1 VVKQTIL
8 LERVMVFRHLVRH
21 WLARRH
27 YPFASWAACIG
38 RSLRVL
44 LFYRAHEELL
54 ALGVYR
60 DHVTRIH
67 DDVFHHLSHRHY
79 LARDVPLRERV
90 RCVLVHYRF
99 EDATFDAAYRQ
110 AVYRDGGLVLW
121 RHAANGAH
129 VEIRLDMAQRLNAEG
144 DLTLI
149 LLADGRR
156 VHRLSFS
163 WVDAHFAGAGPDAP
177 GIVPFIARNQGR
189 RADARDTIDAFQR
202 AFPDNSPLVKTPGFF
217 CLAALQGIAQALG
230 MDRAVAVKA
239 AWQCAYERR
248 DGNRFANAYDGFW
261 QVLGG
266 VDLPGRGMRIAFPF
280 HMKPLSEVPS
290 KHRKRAAQR
299 HAQWRVIGESSRLA
313 LTARLAPAPGTS
325 ALPLPLSS
333 PSPSSRAA
341 QPSVSA

>member
-44 LFYRAHEELL
+44 LFYRAHEDLL

-60 DHVTRIH
+60 DHVTRVH

-99 EDATFDAAYRQ
+99 EDATFDAGYKQ

-129 VEIRLDMAQRLNAEG
+129 VEVRLEMAQRLNAEG

-163 WVDAHFAGAGPDAP
+163 WVDARFSGTGTGAGPDTA
-177 GIVPFIARNQGR
+177 GILPFIARNQGR
-189 RADARDTIDAFQR
+189 RADALDAIGAFKR

-217 CLAALQGIAQALG
+217 CLAALQGIAQALD

-239 AWQCAYERR
+239 AWQCAYDRR
-248 DGNRFANAYDGFW
+248 DASQFANAYDGFW

-266 VDLPGRGMRIAFPF
+266 VDLPGRGMRIALPF
-280 HMKPLSEVPS
+280 YMKPLSEVPS

-299 HAQWRVIGESSRLA
+299 HAQWRAIGESARLA
-313 LTARLAPAPGTS
+313 LLAHLAPAPAT
-325 ALPLPLSS
+325 AVPLPSKAV
-333 PSPSSRAA
+333 R
-341 QPSVSA
+341 PSVSA